1 MDTDNKHVAA
11 GCREKRRMKHIMALP
26 VSSALGVLVAISFS
40 TSSISALAADAIDS
54 EIPANPEQTKW
65 VDMLANELD
74 DWVVEGKKHG
84 AHIQPSGVWS
94 LDRGVLHCDGRG
106 FGFLRYK
113 RQVSDFVFA
122 GEYKLAR
129 DSNSGIGLRTV
140 PYVSTLATRPSHA
153 SYEIQLLDRPG
164 EISIKGNMSV
174 YGHFAPKSN
183 PQEPHG
189 QWNTFEIT
197 CRGPRLNI
205 KLNGVTIHDFDQSEH
220 ETTKDMPLK
229 GFVSVQNHHSVVEFR
244 RLRLRE
250 LTK

>member
-1 MDTDNKHVAA
+1 
-11 GCREKRRMKHIMALP
+11 MKNLMALP
-26 VSSALGVLVAISFS
+26 VSLAMLSVILLS
-40 TSSISALAADAIDS
+40 TSSMLALANDKIDPETPAIL
-54 EIPANPEQTKW
+54 EKTVWI
-65 VDMLANELD
+65 DMLANELD

-84 AHIQPSGVWS
+84 AHIQPPGVWS

-106 FGFLRYK
+106 FGFLRFK
-113 RQVSDFVFA
+113 RPVTDFVFA

-129 DSNSGIGLRTV
+129 DSNSGLGLRTV
-140 PYVSTLATRPSHA
+140 PYVSTPATRPSHA

-197 CRGPRLNI
+197 CRGPRLHI
-205 KLNGVTIHDFDQSEH
+205 RLNGITIHDFDQSEH
-220 ETTKDMPLK
+220 ETTKGMPLK
-229 GFVSVQNHHSVVEFR
+229 GFVSVQNHHSVVDFR

-250 LTK
+250 LAK